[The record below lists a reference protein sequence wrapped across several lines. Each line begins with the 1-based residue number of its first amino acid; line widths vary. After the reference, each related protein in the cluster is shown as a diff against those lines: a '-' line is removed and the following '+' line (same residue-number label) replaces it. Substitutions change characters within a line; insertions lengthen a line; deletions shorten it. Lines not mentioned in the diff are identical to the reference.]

1 MIIGPFPGG
10 ERMHRALVLAA
21 LLSIGVLGPAG
32 AFAREIK
39 PWAGATTP
47 PLALTGLDGRTVGL
61 RDFRGRVLLVNF
73 WATWCE
79 PCREEIPALE
89 RLQARLKDQPFEL
102 LMVNYGE
109 STATVKQFMAK
120 LGVTAP
126 VALDPEKRNAA
137 KWRVAGLPT
146 TFLVDA
152 RGRIRYSSF
161 GEHDWSA
168 GEPLALVE
176 RLVAESSSA
185 QR

>member
-1 MIIGPFPGG
+1 MS
-10 ERMHRALVLAA
+10 RALPAILEALLVLA
-21 LLSIGVLGPAG
+21 LLAPADG
-32 AFAREIK
+32 FAQEIK
-39 PWAGATTP
+39 PWKGGAMP
-47 PLALTGLDGRTVGL
+47 PLALTSVDGRPLDL

-73 WATWCE
+73 WATWCV

-89 RLQARLKDQPFEL
+89 RLRAQLKDRPFEL

-109 STATVKQFMAK
+109 SQATVSTFLAK

-126 VALDPEKRNAA
+126 VALDPEKANAA
-137 KWRVAGLPT
+137 KWRVNGLPM
-146 TFLVDA
+146 TFLVDG

-161 GEHDWSA
+161 GEQDWST

-176 RLVAESSSA
+176 RLVAETSRA